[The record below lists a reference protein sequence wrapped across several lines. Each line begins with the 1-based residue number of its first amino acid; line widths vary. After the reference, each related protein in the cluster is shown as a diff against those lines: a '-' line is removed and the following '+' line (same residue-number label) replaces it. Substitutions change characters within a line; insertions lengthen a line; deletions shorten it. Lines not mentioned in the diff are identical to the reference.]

1 MPGAGISGPLDTLL
15 ADLISPLHSLL
26 AAAAAAAS
34 EGEKAPGKE
43 MGEIGAPD

>member
-26 AAAAAAAS
+26 AAAAAAS